1 MIDRNLESL
10 TMRLVRC
17 QNYAEPRTSA
27 ISQSKDAHSRHK
39 INVGVILGLKTG
51 QSHQPASESFP
62 LSHSSALFSSSSP
75 FPSLSCYVLSFSNVF
90 CCCDTQRCLL
100 TNQNILGGTKIQHF
114 QAMQTSVDLAKTQ
127 MIKKKKKILS
137 PTKTSMNAFF
147 WFHSPSLCFIP
158 PSRPTF
164 CPHLLLFPCRS
175 LSLMTVLSS
184 LSHLSLSA

>member
-1 MIDRNLESL
+1 MIDIHLESL

-51 QSHQPASESFP
+51 QSHQPTSESFP

-100 TNQNILGGTKIQHF
+100 TNQNILAGAKIQHF

-127 MIKKKKKILS
+127 MIKKKKRFFLPLRLPWMPSFDSTLPLS
-137 PTKTSMNAFF
+137 ALSLPPVPLSVHISCSFPAA
-147 WFHSPSLCFIP
+147 PSL
-158 PSRPTF
+158 
-164 CPHLLLFPCRS
+164 
-175 LSLMTVLSS
+175 
-184 LSHLSLSA
+184 